1 MNTCNRSSS
10 NGVHTTGGDGVGVLA
25 VGRDAM
31 DIEQPHLHVHANSN
45 SHRQHQQAASH
56 HAPPQPPPCT
66 PGGGVTDDLLRRS
79 LDDFLRCCSSS
90 CKDASTRT
98 STAAN
103 DDDEETITK
112 MCSALSKATCNLTRL
127 RDKCGTTVG
136 PYVGACTSSSS
147 GSGSGSSTCSSG
159 MAVVLSPPTAETAL
173 RAIHAAFRL
182 LVLPTKSADTAA
194 TTTTAEVLSFLSQ
207 AFSCLENDLIFTAMC
222 LHVPTETEQGENN
235 NGPVQ
240 DVNPFRILSAIILD
254 DGNDSNNSDSNDN
267 RSITE
272 VQSLAIATLSRGMHA
287 VEFVQ
292 RYATSV
298 TSLPTACACS
308 QDSALGVGLGLGLDR
323 CRTIVED
330 VAVRLI
336 DVVVALGE
344 ERISGSAG
352 GVGATSNS
360 TTAGEATTLPPNPY
374 QRRQPGLAGA
384 AAAARAVGATTTE
397 ADRPVKCDHLS
408 LATKDTLRICSISLL
423 SVLFRTDY
431 ADWALP
437 SPFHHSRK
445 QHQQKLERMC
455 KILLSQAQRFGR
467 DMHDRNATEVSAKS
481 LSFLVLLNTKTDGT
495 VLDERRIFDANTVDA
510 LLSSA
515 FPVAGSRLPSRAIK
529 DESLG
534 RIVVQL
540 LTDVAFGRG
549 EGYAAFQQNHLSGAL
564 DRAWPTIVGCH
575 REGILDQ
582 RVEGLENVLL
592 SVLTLH
598 GSSSSRSLVRV
609 SLKSFLGVDEATAA
623 AAAADGMLTDEDT
636 PVTHNTQHRR
646 PSDHSLQKSSC
657 NDLVKSLL
665 LLARHDCFGVSSLAL
680 GLLRSLLEHPT
691 GNNFEDDLGRS
702 LWMSVE
708 KSKALADESSKF
720 IQNSIAL
727 FQYVGS
733 TKFDEGID
741 DGSMGIYADGKWRGN
756 NPAFA
761 RFMPRLCI
769 TVDSMLV
776 LMRSSSFTCRLT
788 TFFGDDICDSPE
800 DIASSFL
807 LPSNSATLRSDLLR
821 ALLLSGATIL
831 AQVATSA
838 QATPSESDINA
849 AETLVATKKVLR
861 RSITSQEGTITNAIG
876 DSISEGSSCD
886 LTVRVNHLVRVI
898 GKVIPESEVS
908 IAASIYAS
916 CRSVILDAMRSQ
928 KQASDTT
935 VKLKQMEQRL
945 ESISFERDDL
955 LHSIASI
962 RASHAKELS
971 RATVMVEANTVDE
984 RELLVKEKRRAEDQA
999 RQYRSRMIQAEDQCQ
1014 KTSALEEEARTNL
1027 EQAKAAISQ
1036 LSQRYE
1042 ELEIQ
1047 AKDEAERK
1055 MMAEEE
1061 VQELKQDVKEVEREL
1076 NEKKEDLSEL
1086 EKEHE
1091 AASDALQVVESSNSD
1106 LKQEMEDAYS
1116 RLVSLAQLFQVKE
1129 DDLAKANTTNRDE
1142 LRRTRREV
1150 ENLSSKCAVAE
1161 ERADA
1166 IERENDELRRKVSR
1180 LKKEL
1185 EKERSRKA
1193 NGPVGYFNKLH
1204 DDFEEKESARR
1215 ERSERSERRTGK
1227 ENADRESSRSRS
1239 RASSRARDAS
1249 DSQRRFYIAR

>member
-1 MNTCNRSSS
+1 M
-10 NGVHTTGGDGVGVLA
+10 
-25 VGRDAM
+25 
-31 DIEQPHLHVHANSN
+31 
-45 SHRQHQQAASH
+45 
-56 HAPPQPPPCT
+56 
-66 PGGGVTDDLLRRS
+66 TDDLLRRS
-79 LDDFLRCCSSS
+79 LGDFLRCCSSS
-90 CKDASTRT
+90 RNDASRDASTSTST

-103 DDDEETITK
+103 DEDEK
-112 MCSALSKATCNLTRL
+112 LCSALSKATVATARL

-136 PYVGACTSSSS
+136 PYVGAGASS
-147 GSGSGSSTCSSG
+147 SSG

-173 RAIHAAFRL
+173 RAIHAAFRRLL
-182 LVLPTKSADTAA
+182 LVLPAA
-194 TTTTAEVLSFLSQ
+194 KRATGTTTTAAVVLRFLST
-207 AFSCLENDLIFTAMC
+207 AFLCYENDLIFSAMC
-222 LHVPTETEQGENN
+222 LPTETEQGENK
-235 NGPVQ
+235 NGRIQ
-240 DVNPFRILSAIILD
+240 DVDVKNPFRLLSAIILD
-254 DGNDSNNSDSNDN
+254 DDSNSNDSNSNGGNNSG
-267 RSITE
+267 SITE

-298 TSLPTACACS
+298 TSIPTACACS
-308 QDSALGVGLGLGLDR
+308 QDSALGIGLGLGLDR
-323 CRTIVED
+323 CRPMVED

-336 DVVVALGE
+336 NVVVALGE
-344 ERISGSAG
+344 ERTSGSGAG
-352 GVGATSNS
+352 GASDR
-360 TTAGEATTLPPNPY
+360 TTGVLPSNPY
-374 QRRQPGLAGA
+374 QTTTTTTTAPRAG
-384 AAAARAVGATTTE
+384 GATTIE
-397 ADRPVKCDHLS
+397 SDRPIKCDHLS
-408 LATKDTLRICSISLL
+408 TASKDTLRICSISLL

-445 QHQQKLERMC
+445 QQHRQKLERMRN
-455 KILLSQAQRFGR
+455 ILLSQAQRFGR
-467 DMHDRNATEVSAKS
+467 DMHDRNATELSAQSMS
-481 LSFLVLLNTKTDGT
+481 LLVLLNTKRDGT
-495 VLDERRIFDANTVDA
+495 VLDERRMFDASTVDA

-515 FPVAGSRLPSRAIK
+515 FPTAGSRLPSRAAK

-534 RIVVQL
+534 RITAQL

-549 EGYAAFQQNHLSGAL
+549 EGYAAFQQNHLTGAL

-592 SVLTLH
+592 SVLALH

-609 SLKSFLGVDEATAA
+609 SLKSFLGVDEA
-623 AAAADGMLTDEDT
+623 AAAADYGMLTDEDT

-646 PSDHSLQKSSC
+646 SSDRSLQKSSC
-657 NDLVKSLL
+657 DELVKSLL

-691 GNNFEDDLGRS
+691 GGNCKDDLGRS
-702 LWMSVE
+702 LWMSVD
-708 KSKALADESSKF
+708 KSKAFADESNKF

-733 TKFDEGID
+733 TKFDEGIED
-741 DGSMGIYADGKWRGN
+741 DSMGLYADGKWRGN
-756 NPAFA
+756 NPAFV
-761 RFMPRLCI
+761 RFMPRLCA

-776 LMRSSSFTCRLT
+776 LIRSSSFKCRLT

-807 LPSNSATLRSDLLR
+807 LPSNCVTVRSDLLR

-831 AQVATSA
+831 AQVANSA
-838 QATPSESDINA
+838 QVAPSESGTNA
-849 AETLVATKKVLR
+849 TALVATKKVLR
-861 RSITSQEGTITNAIG
+861 RSITSQEGTFTNAIG
-876 DSISEGSSCD
+876 ASISEGTSCD
-886 LTVRVNHLVRVI
+886 LTIRVNCFVRAI
-898 GKVIPESEVS
+898 GKVIPESETS

-916 CRSVILDAMRSQ
+916 CRSVILDAQRKQ

-935 VKLKQMEQRL
+935 VKLKQMEQML
-945 ESISFERDDL
+945 ESISLDRDDL

-962 RASHAKELS
+962 RALHAKELA
-971 RATVMVEANTVDE
+971 RTTALVEANTVDE

-999 RQYRSRMIQAEDQCQ
+999 REYRSRMIQAEEQCQ
-1014 KTSALEEEARTNL
+1014 KASALEEEARTNL
-1027 EQAKAAISQ
+1027 EQAKAAMSA

-1055 MMAEEE
+1055 VMAEEE
-1061 VQELKQDVKEVEREL
+1061 VQELKHDIEEVEREL

-1091 AASDALQVVESSNSD
+1091 AASDALQVAESSNSD

-1129 DDLAKANTTNRDE
+1129 EDLTKANTTNRDE

-1150 ENLSSKCAVAE
+1150 ENLSSKRAVAE

-1239 RASSRARDAS
+1239 RASSRAREAS

>member
-1 MNTCNRSSS
+1 
-10 NGVHTTGGDGVGVLA
+10 
-25 VGRDAM
+25 M
-31 DIEQPHLHVHANSN
+31 DIEQPEHSHGHEHPN
-45 SHRQHQQAASH
+45 SHQHQQA
-56 HAPPQPPPCT
+56 PNQPPPCT

-79 LDDFLRCCSSS
+79 LGDFLRCCSSS
-90 CKDASTRT
+90 CQDASPDTRT
-98 STAAN
+98 STSTVAAN
-103 DDDEETITK
+103 DEDEK

-136 PYVGACTSSSS
+136 PYVGAGASS
-147 GSGSGSSTCSSG
+147 SSG

-173 RAIHAAFRL
+173 RAIHASFRL
-182 LVLPTKSADTAA
+182 LHTVLPTLKRADTTAA
-194 TTTTAEVLSFLSQ
+194 TATTAAVLSFLSQ
-207 AFSCLENDLIFTAMC
+207 AFACLENDLIFTAMC
-222 LHVPTETEQGENN
+222 LPTETTEQADNSN
-235 NGPVQ
+235 DQMQDV
-240 DVNPFRILSAIILD
+240 DVNPFRILSKIILD
-254 DGNDSNNSDSNDN
+254 DGSDG
-267 RSITE
+267 SISE

-323 CRTIVED
+323 CRPMVEGL
-330 VAVRLI
+330 AVRLI
-336 DVVVALGE
+336 GVVVALGE

-352 GVGATSNS
+352 GGGASNS
-360 TTAGEATTLPPNPY
+360 TIGSTAAALPLNPY
-374 QRRQPGLAGA
+374 QRRQPESVGA
-384 AAAARAVGATTTE
+384 AATATRAGGAITTE
-397 ADRPVKCDHLS
+397 ADRPIKCDHLS
-408 LATKDTLRICSISLL
+408 LASKDTLRICSISLL

-437 SPFHHSRK
+437 SPLHHSRK
-445 QHQQKLERMC
+445 QQHQQKLERMRN
-455 KILLSQAQRFGR
+455 ILLSQAQRFGR
-467 DMHDRNATEVSAKS
+467 DIHDRNATELSAGS
-481 LSFLVLLNTKTDGT
+481 LSLLVLLNTKRDGT

-510 LLSSA
+510 LLSST
-515 FPVAGSRLPSRAIK
+515 FPAVGSRLPSRAAK

-534 RIVVQL
+534 RIAAQL

-549 EGYAAFQQNHLSGAL
+549 EGYAAFQQNHLSVAL
-564 DRAWPTIVGCH
+564 DRAWPIIVGCH

-592 SVLTLH
+592 SVLALH

-609 SLKSFLGVDEATAA
+609 NLKAFLGVDDEATAA
-623 AAAADGMLTDEDT
+623 AAAAEGMLTEEDT

-646 PSDHSLQKSSC
+646 SSDRSLKKSSC
-657 NDLVKSLL
+657 DALVKSLL

-691 GNNFEDDLGRS
+691 GGNCEDDLGRS

-708 KSKALADESSKF
+708 KSKAFGDESNKF

-733 TKFDEGID
+733 AKFDEGID
-741 DGSMGIYADGKWRGN
+741 DDSMGLYSDGKWRGN

-807 LPSNSATLRSDLLR
+807 LPSNGATLRSDLLR

-831 AQVATSA
+831 AQLATSA
-838 QATPSESDINA
+838 QATPSESDTNA
-849 AETLVATKKVLR
+849 VETLGATKKVLR
-861 RSITSQEGTITNAIG
+861 RSITSQEETIVNAIG
-876 DSISEGSSCD
+876 DSISEGGSCD

-916 CRSVILDAMRSQ
+916 CRNVILDAMRSQ
-928 KQASDTT
+928 KQASDATL
-935 VKLKQMEQRL
+935 KLKQMEQRL
-945 ESISFERDDL
+945 ESISLERDDL

-962 RASHAKELS
+962 RASHAKELA
-971 RATVMVEANTVDE
+971 RTTALVEANAVDE
-984 RELLVKEKRRAEDQA
+984 REMLVKEKRRAEDQA
-999 RQYRSRMIQAEDQCQ
+999 RQYRSRMIQAEEQCQ
-1014 KTSALEEEARTNL
+1014 KASALEEEARTNL
-1027 EQAKAAISQ
+1027 EQAKAAISE

-1055 MMAEEE
+1055 VMAEEE
-1061 VQELKQDVKEVEREL
+1061 VQELKQDIEEVEREL
-1076 NEKKEDLSEL
+1076 NEKKEDLSDL

-1091 AASDALQVVESSNSD
+1091 AASHALQVAESSNSD

-1129 DDLAKANTTNRDE
+1129 EDLTKANTTNRDE
-1142 LRRTRREV
+1142 LRRTRQEV
-1150 ENLSSKCAVAE
+1150 ENLSSKRAVAE